1 MPRRFLVIRQIVSCV
16 CLPLAGGVELCLHL
30 LSTNSSGCQQKLN
43 CGCCCGCILEN
54 FNVIVDVADFL
65 PVVHDNEDAFTTAE
79 TAVVASVMFVKS
91 ICFGMKIGFF
101 LISLRGLSIAFCNV
115 LMTSS
120 SSGDLLHLLLPRLLL
135 CGRTL
140 VLSACC
146 NTFSARTD
154 LSPLSPTRSFNT
166 SLSTLIARIG
176 FSGASFSIARIIR
189 PQPCLLLALLFRG
202 SWGSRPWL
210 FFFMGT
216 WVPSLDAFSCFTS
229 IWHVFHQTF
238 CSPWELARVSSSFL
252 VNLPLTPWLTASLS
266 AWFSSP
272 AAIGSLFRAP
282 STRCRMLLLHCCE
295 PLVLTPTAVFDE
307 LLLVT
312 VLMTPRATS
321 HPPWHRRHGFPA
333 SLPVSPP
340 ASLPSRPRP

>member
-1 MPRRFLVIRQIVSCV
+1 MLRRFLVIRQIVSCV

-65 PVVHDNEDAFTTAE
+65 PVVHDNEDAFTTTE

-146 NTFSARTD
+146 NTFLARTD

-176 FSGASFSIARIIR
+176 FSGRIASLICSNNQTTTLPAVGT
-189 PQPCLLLALLFRG
+189 AL
-202 SWGSRPWL
+202 SWVLG
-210 FFFMGT
+210 
-216 WVPSLDAFSCFTS
+216 VPSLAVLLHGHLGPVPACFLFL
-229 IWHVFHQTF
+229 HVH
-238 CSPWELARVSSSFL
+238 LARVSS
-252 VNLPLTPWLTASLS
+252 N
-266 AWFSSP
+266 
-272 AAIGSLFRAP
+272 
-282 STRCRMLLLHCCE
+282 LLLTLGPGTCFIVVSGE
-295 PLVLTPTAVFDE
+295 PSAHT
-307 LLLVT
+307 
-312 VLMTPRATS
+312 R
-321 HPPWHRRHGFPA
+321 G
-333 SLPVSPP
+333 
-340 ASLPSRPRP
+340 